1 MIHSLRV
8 AVAGAPARGIHSNIR
23 RVHTIAGASSGS
35 QLVVRFRLGVSASRR
50 LGGVVRSSPHSLRSR
65 SSLPPLQD
73 LVVAGGRVH
82 ESVAVTTSSHGMTLR
97 ALGPIAKGALIVG
110 LPGQLQLSQDP
121 ASDPESLT
129 QLIQLVPKELWGGKL
144 ALKLLYERYRGE
156 DSPFAPY
163 IGSLPVGFPGI
174 PIFWSKAELDALE
187 YPPVSSQVVKR
198 CRWLVE
204 FSGMEAV
211 RRLGGHVFGKEAAS
225 VLSPNTL
232 GWALSAV
239 TSRAFRPG
247 GEGGAAALL
256 PLIDMCNHDQA
267 PNARV
272 SASDSRA
279 LNLQALRDI
288 APGEDVTLSY
298 GELPNDFLLL
308 DYGFVVEDNAHDS
321 VTLSFD
327 PGFVEAA
334 KAVANVGSA
343 VDDMKVQA
351 WQARALDRLG
361 LTTQNKEVH
370 MLSVQAEG
378 DPPVDERL
386 LAGIRVL
393 CCTREDLVQA
403 GLHTLGKWTPART
416 GAWEASVLKTAV
428 GMGLI
433 GLSQF
438 STSAEEDQRL
448 LAGDASSDM
457 KLAIS
462 LRLGKKSVLTRCIQA
477 LEARLKD
484 VGDEGDEG
492 VVGAV
497 GVVGPRKKK
506 QRERVKKPGKGF
518 GGV

>member
-1 MIHSLRV
+1 M
-8 AVAGAPARGIHSNIR
+8 
-23 RVHTIAGASSGS
+23 
-35 QLVVRFRLGVSASRR
+35 
-50 LGGVVRSSPHSLRSR
+50 
-65 SSLPPLQD
+65 
-73 LVVAGGRVH
+73 H

-343 VDDMKVQA
+343 VDDMKVQP

-462 LRLGKKSVLTRCIQA
+462 LRLGKKAVLTRCIQA